1 MTAQIPPNY
10 AEQPIARPSAEVVS
24 QVFMQAFAWMFI
36 GMTVTAATA
45 ALVQGNPELIRFAGR
60 NWFMLFIGQVGVLL
74 AIQFLI
80 RRMSP
85 IVALGL
91 FFVLAITSGLTIGL
105 IVRGLTGASVA
116 TAFFS
121 AASVFGGAALYG
133 YTTKRPLTRFQHWIG
148 IAIFGWFTAIVVNLF
163 LGLTPLGIILSLVT
177 VVIFTALTAYDVKR
191 LTDGD
196 YIAWTGTPERAAVLA
211 ALHLYINFYNIFLA
225 LLNLFGDRD

>member
-10 AEQPIARPSAEVVS
+10 AEQPVARPSDQVVS

-36 GMTVTAATA
+36 GMVVSAATA
-45 ALVQGNPELIRFAGR
+45 ALVQGNPGLIQWAAR
-60 NWFMLFIGQVGVLL
+60 NWLLLFLGQVGLLL

-80 RRMSP
+80 RRLSP
-85 IVALGL
+85 VVALGL
-91 FFVLAITSGLTIGL
+91 FFVLAISSGLVIGL

-121 AASVFGGAALYG
+121 AASVFGAAALYG
-133 YTTKRPLTRFQHWIG
+133 AVTKRPLTRFQHWIG
-148 IAIFGWFTAIVVNLF
+148 IAIAGWFTAIVVNLF

-177 VVIFTALTAYDVKR
+177 VVLFTALTAYDVKR

-196 YIAWTGTPERAAVLA
+196 YIAWTGSPERAAVLA
-211 ALHLYINFYNIFLA
+211 ALHLYINFYNIFLS